1 MRPVPHENAPRAYSP
16 QSSAVS
22 LNNDN
27 AAGRYFKRRL
37 PELDLLRAAA
47 IILVMLFH
55 FAGSYSL
62 PKNSYAV
69 RFFFWGK
76 HGVDLFFVL
85 SGFLIGGQIIE
96 EGLRSQFSFTTFYIK
111 RFWRIFPPY
120 YFAILVFFLVYLY
133 ASRGGVFQNSAIL
146 NDIYAHL
153 LYLQNYSSPVMYG
166 GVYWSL
172 AVEEQF
178 YILIPALLYLLI
190 RYARKGLALG
200 LFSVIVS
207 ALVITFFLY
216 DDSNEWWYFF
226 MDHNIRGLSCLLSGV
241 ITAFV
246 FLTWRERLER
256 ASGVLKITLVL
267 ITIAAL
273 GASYAYDAGL
283 EMSWRGSLWEFIPT
297 SVGFSSMML
306 FVSINP
312 FSFPFRRVIGG
323 IAKLS
328 YTMYLYHVL
337 AAILLRYIVASWFPI
352 NPGSVL
358 NFLTAFLI
366 YFIFVS
372 ALAGVI
378 YWLVDRPCMDLR
390 KRIISRRA

>member
-1 MRPVPHENAPRAYSP
+1 MTA
-16 QSSAVS
+16 
-22 LNNDN
+22 LDMKDDN

-47 IILVMLFH
+47 IVLVMLFH

-62 PKNSYAV
+62 PKDSYPV
-69 RFFFWGK
+69 RFFLWGK

-96 EGLRSQFSFTTFYIK
+96 ESLLSRFSFATFYIK

-120 YFAILVFFLVYLY
+120 YFAVLVFFLVYLY
-133 ASRGGVFQNSAIL
+133 ASGGGIFRNSAIL

-153 LYLQNYSSPVMYG
+153 LYLQNYTSPVIYG
-166 GVYWSL
+166 GVYWTL

-190 RYARKGLALG
+190 RRTGKSLPLW
-200 LFSVIVS
+200 LLSVIAS
-207 ALVITFFLY
+207 ALVATFFLY

-226 MDHNIRGLSCLLSGV
+226 MDHNVRGLSCLLSGV

-246 FLTWRERLER
+246 FLTWKERLGR
-256 ASGVLKITLVL
+256 ASFLRIILVL
-267 ITIAAL
+267 VTIAAL
-273 GASYAYDAGL
+273 GASYAYDARL

-297 SVGFSSMML
+297 SVGFSSLML
-306 FVSINP
+306 FVSLNP
-312 FSFPFRRVIGG
+312 FTFPFRRAVGG

-337 AAILLRYIVASWFPI
+337 AAILLRYIVGPWFPI
-352 NPGSVL
+352 DPGSVL
-358 NFLTAFLI
+358 NYLAEFLI
-366 YFIFVS
+366 YFTFVS
-372 ALAGVI
+372 ALTAVV

-390 KRIISRRA
+390 KRIISGRA